1 MVKLSEKGVSILEAL
16 VATVIIGI
24 GFVAVF
30 QMTQYSV
37 RSIDV
42 SGERT
47 KATYLTGMI
56 VEDLYAEKNQETSG
70 TKFMDSLVKTP
81 WELKQCNDSGSS
93 EIPYSSFAGDH
104 SDYKKKKWSSR
115 FSRNFIKCKP
125 KASGAAIGPTKDSKK
140 LNIFKICHG
149 CTINKKNYYDEIYLG
164 RLEVNMHGGN
174 KKKILYFQVK

>member
-1 MVKLSEKGVSILEAL
+1 MQIKFGKVAKKIKRISEKGVTLIEGL
-16 VATVIIGI
+16 VSTAIIGI

-70 TKFMDSLVKTP
+70 TKFMDSLAATP
-81 WELKQCNDSGSS
+81 WELKQCDDSGSTN
-93 EIPYSSFAGDH
+93 IPYSSFTGSH

-115 FSRNFIKCKP
+115 FSRNFIKCR
-125 KASGAAIGPTKDSKK
+125 
-140 LNIFKICHG
+140 IFIITFVVCDYSISINSNSCKTSICNT
-149 CTINKKNYYDEIYLG
+149 CCRSNN
-164 RLEVNMHGGN
+164 V
-174 KKKILYFQVK
+174 